1 MNTQNLQ
8 DYVKFLEQ
16 QVNDEGRTINQLKF
30 FRTPTTSSTFQMPAL
45 PTISPLISPS
55 GKNLKRATRAISP
68 LQSRS
73 SASIFESQSRLLG
86 ATLDNFAEHVEKR
99 IDLIGC
105 GRWFKRHADR
115 PEAVSMSHGRQHMAG
130 TYFPDEQA
138 EPAESAIPPRSKAIC
153 TVSAFLLLK
162 GKEGRVRQSADRFAI
177 DHRIRGDRLQ
187 AGLQPVPY
195 RRGPALAVQSC
206 LSGICRST
214 ETCDQRQSFRSRS
227 MPLFS

>member
-45 PTISPLISPS
+45 PTISPPISPS

-99 IDLIGC
+99 IDLIRC
-105 GRWFKRHADR
+105 GRWF
-115 PEAVSMSHGRQHMAG
+115 E
-130 TYFPDEQA
+130 
-138 EPAESAIPPRSKAIC
+138 
-153 TVSAFLLLK
+153 
-162 GKEGRVRQSADRFAI
+162 
-177 DHRIRGDRLQ
+177 
-187 AGLQPVPY
+187 
-195 RRGPALAVQSC
+195 
-206 LSGICRST
+206 
-214 ETCDQRQSFRSRS
+214 
-227 MPLFS
+227 